1 MHENARM
8 TREITIPMQYLVAMQ
23 INELVEKAKADGVTR
38 REDLPFI
45 LQAPD
50 GDAAVIL
57 VHGFTASP
65 LEMRPLAEFLHGEGL
80 TCLAVR
86 LPGHATSPEDLAGR
100 VWEEW
105 LDCVAQAYAHLAGQH
120 GRIYA
125 VGMST
130 GCLVLLALAL
140 ETHLSGLVLCSPYL
154 KVRHRLAGQ
163 AWWLRHIR
171 PFHPAPPTSTEGSG
185 YYSKRPVAGIHQI
198 NRLVR
203 YLNNKLAEIAVPV
216 LAMNGEGDMTVDI
229 ESGRMLYEKLGG
241 NPKVY
246 LRFGP
251 ETPHVLTGK
260 GNPHYRSVFELTA
273 AFISTLERT

>member
-1 MHENARM
+1 MSEDAKM
-8 TREITIPMQYLVAMQ
+8 TGEITFPMQHVVTMQ

-45 LQAPD
+45 LQAP
-50 GDAAVIL
+50 GGAAAVIL

-86 LPGHATSPEDLAGR
+86 LPGHATSPEDLGGR

-105 LDCVAQAYAHLAGQH
+105 LECAAQAYAHLASQH

-140 ETHLSGLVLCSPYL
+140 EMHLSGLVLCSPYL
-154 KVRHRLAGQ
+154 KVRHRYAGH

-171 PFHPAPPTSTEGSG
+171 PFHPASPTSSG
-185 YYSKRPVAGIHQI
+185 YYSKRPVAGVHQI
-198 NRLVR
+198 NRLIR
-203 YLNNKLAEIAVPV
+203 YLDKKLAEIAAPV
-216 LAMNGEGDMTVDI
+216 LAMNGEGDMTIDI

-241 NPKVY
+241 NPKIY

-251 ETPHVLTGK
+251 DTPHVLTGK
-260 GNPHYRSVFELTA
+260 ENPHYRSVFELTA